1 MRKLIAALPAA
12 AVIAVGA
19 AAVLQTSAS
28 AATTTFLPPGSPA
41 SQATSAGTSQATT
54 TRASQDAAIMASRG
68 SPADLFLTTTMISYK
83 AIDVPPAGLSPGD
96 GYVLAG
102 HVSRHGM
109 ADGLSTAQCTYTS
122 TTGPVLRLCTVDYAL
137 ANGLVITSGYIHGP
151 ARGAPVTLVVDGG
164 TGAYKNARGYGTL
177 QPTSTGSNVA
187 LYLTR

>member
-109 ADGLSTAQCTYTS
+109 ADGLSTAQCT
-122 TTGPVLRLCTVDYAL
+122 
-137 ANGLVITSGYIHGP
+137 
-151 ARGAPVTLVVDGG
+151 
-164 TGAYKNARGYGTL
+164 
-177 QPTSTGSNVA
+177 
-187 LYLTR
+187 